1 MSNIIPGNSWDSLGS
16 VDEAGYDAKSVE
28 NFCHKLTQL
37 PTTSFLVVC
46 GGRIVFDYGDTSR
59 ASYLAS
65 CRKSI
70 LSLLYGK
77 YVEAGQIDLN
87 KSIGDVGIDEIDGLT
102 DVEKSATIYQVL
114 ISSSGV
120 FYPPG
125 SPGSD
130 LQGFPK
136 RGEHGAGYFHYSNW
150 DFNVA
155 GEIFRRLTGI
165 EVHDALQS
173 DLAEPLGF
181 EDFDR
186 SRQKMLKFPTGSQY
200 PAYHMFLSGR
210 DMARVGLMVAR
221 GGKWGDKQV
230 VSKDWIKKSTST
242 IVTPENM
249 HGKFKNGGLGYG
261 YYWWTPQH
269 ENDPRWANSFLALG
283 HFGQMILGLPEI
295 DTVIVHRRSVS
306 DQRVINRHH
315 NGDTSEP
322 PAIKAGEF
330 LKLAAEVLSF
340 RTDQASNHN
349 IARDLRA

>member
-1 MSNIIPGNSWDSLGS
+1 MNNVIPGKTWETWSSPS
-16 VDEAGYDAKSVE
+16 AAGYSQQDVE
-28 NFCHKLTQL
+28 RFCQKLTEL
-37 PTTSFLVVC
+37 PTTSFVVTT
-46 GGRIVFDYGDTSR
+46 GGKVVFSYGDTSR

-70 LSLLYGK
+70 LSLLFGK
-77 YVEAGQIDLN
+77 YVCEGKVDLN
-87 KSIGDVGIDEIDGLT
+87 QTIGEIGIDEVDGLT
-102 DVEKSATIYQVL
+102 DVEKSATVHQVL

-130 LQGFPK
+130 LQGFPN
-136 RGEHGAGYFHYSNW
+136 RGDHGAGYFHYSNW

-155 GEIFRRLTGI
+155 GEIFRRLTGV

-221 GGKWGDKQV
+221 GGKWGEKQV
-230 VSKDWIKKSTST
+230 IPKEWIEKSTSS
-242 IVTPENM
+242 IVMPDQMN
-249 HGKFKNGGLGYG
+249 GKFKNGDLGYG
-261 YYWWTPQH
+261 YYWWTPLRP
-269 ENDPRWANSFLALG
+269 NDPRWEESFLALG
-283 HFGQMILGLPEI
+283 HFGQMILGLPTI

-315 NGDTSEP
+315 HGDTSEP
-322 PAIKAGEF
+322 PAIKAKEF
-330 LKLAAEVLSF
+330 LHLAAEVLSM
-340 RTDQASNHN
+340 RNDEAAHN
-349 IARDLRA
+349 RKESVA